1 MGDFIVSG
9 GADQEA
15 NPKDRK
21 LKILSNL
28 IPFRFHCTTSPG
40 TQSPKLMVIVNSEQ
54 IGHFRVPLSLSFK
67 ASLSAKF
74 CYVSI

>member
-15 NPKDRK
+15 IPKDRK

-28 IPFRFHCTTSPG
+28 LPFRLHCTTSPG
-40 TQSPKLMVIVNSEQ
+40 TQSPKLMV
-54 IGHFRVPLSLSFK
+54 K
-67 ASLSAKF
+67 
-74 CYVSI
+74 

>member
-15 NPKDRK
+15 IPKDRK

-28 IPFRFHCTTSPG
+28 IPFRFHCNTSPG

-54 IGHFRVPLSLSFK
+54 IGHFRVPLSLFFK
-67 ASLSAKF
+67 ESLSAKF
-74 CYVSI
+74 CYGN